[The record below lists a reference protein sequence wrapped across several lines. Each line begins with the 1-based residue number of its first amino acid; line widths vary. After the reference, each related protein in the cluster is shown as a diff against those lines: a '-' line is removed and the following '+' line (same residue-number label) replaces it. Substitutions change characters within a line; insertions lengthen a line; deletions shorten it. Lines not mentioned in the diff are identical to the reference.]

1 MFKVLIHKKSI
12 KRLKEMEKSSLKKIA
27 NLIEMLEVNPI
38 PWKYFDVKKIEGE
51 KDTYRVRIGKYRIIY
66 FVDRNNKIIHV
77 LKIEKRGKAYK

>member
-1 MFKVLIHKKSI
+1 MKMFKVLIHKKSI

-51 KDTYRVRIGKYRIIY
+51 KDTYRVRIGKYRITKLLR
-66 FVDRNNKIIHV
+66 FSR
-77 LKIEKRGKAYK
+77 